1 MSLLHSKILGNT
13 KSKANGKKG
22 VVPLILAFN
31 RGLWI
36 CEDLNCHVNQKYSA
50 VENEPVLTEG
60 HHDRIHELT

>member
-36 CEDLNCHVNQKYSA
+36 CEDLNCHVNQPLSA
-50 VENEPVLTEG
+50 GENKVITLLMAPMTG
-60 HHDRIHELT
+60 FMN